1 MLTPRE
7 TQRSTNTLVCLLQ
20 GLAGHVVK
28 IELRN
33 EASILGRIVYVNG
46 YMDVDMVNVSY
57 TDIDDNKTSIFEDFH
72 IQGKNIRFVQV
83 PDELNMLSVI
93 SRQLEMNCR
102 PSKLAR
108 VEPRVP
114 FRKGKKGALARA
126 KKDPETKRKERAIRK
141 GLRQAR
147 LQKKVAETKAALARQ
162 DNPESSTATVSTF
175 QKNTEKTDGG
185 SETEPAKNKSDA

>member
-1 MLTPRE
+1 MRTPRE

-33 EASILGRIVYVNG
+33 EASILGRIVHVDG

-57 TDIDDNKTSIFEDFH
+57 TDVDNKTSNFEDFH

-83 PDELNMLSVI
+83 PDELNMLNVI

-102 PSKLAR
+102 SSKLAR

-114 FRKGKKGALARA
+114 CRKGKKGALARA
-126 KKDPETKRKERAIRK
+126 KDPETIRKERAIRK
-141 GLRQAR
+141 GLRESR
-147 LQKKVAETKAALARQ
+147 LRQKVADTKAAIACQ
-162 DNPESSTATVSTF
+162 DNTESSTVAVNTF
-175 QKNTEKTDGG
+175 HKNPENIDCG
-185 SETEPAKNKSDA
+185 SETEPAKNKSDV

>member
-1 MLTPRE
+1 MRTPRE

-33 EASILGRIVYVNG
+33 EASILGKIVHVDG

-57 TDIDDNKTSIFEDFH
+57 TDVDNKTSHFEDFH

-102 PSKLAR
+102 SSKLAH

-114 FRKGKKGALARA
+114 YRKGKKGALARA
-126 KKDPETKRKERAIRK
+126 KDPETIRKERAIRK
-141 GLRQAR
+141 GLREAR
-147 LQKKVAETKAALARQ
+147 LHQKVAETKRALACQ
-162 DNPESSTATVSTF
+162 DNPESSTATVNTF
-175 QKNTEKTDGG
+175 QKNTENIDGG
-185 SETEPAKNKSDA
+185 SETELAKNKSDA